1 MVSVGEETG
10 SVDVSLGIAADI
22 HEKIL
27 QTYIQRMT
35 ALIEPILIIVLG
47 GIVGFV
53 AFALISG
60 ILTMY
65 QV

>member
-1 MVSVGEETG
+1 
-10 SVDVSLGIAADI
+10 
-22 HEKIL
+22 
-27 QTYIQRMT
+27 MT
-35 ALIEPILIIVLG
+35 AMIEPLLIIFLG

-53 AFALISG
+53 ALALISG

>member
-1 MVSVGEETG
+1 
-10 SVDVSLGIAADI
+10 
-22 HEKIL
+22 
-27 QTYIQRMT
+27 MT
-35 ALIEPILIIVLG
+35 AMIEPLLIIALG